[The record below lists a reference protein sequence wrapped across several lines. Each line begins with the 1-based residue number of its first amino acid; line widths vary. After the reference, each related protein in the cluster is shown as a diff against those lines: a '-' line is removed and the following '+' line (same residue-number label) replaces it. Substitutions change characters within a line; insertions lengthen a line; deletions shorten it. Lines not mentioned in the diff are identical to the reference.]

1 VLEQFPKVNIGFNRQ
16 RDNGNIQSVGFAVTV
31 DLPIFDRNQGAIA
44 VETATRQKL
53 FDEYVQ
59 RVFEARYDVYSAVDD
74 LNAISRQIAA
84 QQEAVPSLQRLI
96 ETYRNALGQGNMDIL
111 SYYSAVGN
119 LTQKQLDILKLKQQL
134 TDNRIAL
141 ELAAG
146 EYFPVQAGN

>member
-1 VLEQFPKVNIGFNRQ
+1 MNIGFVRQ
-16 RDNGNIQSVGFAVTV
+16 RDDTNIQSVGFAVTV
-31 DLPIFDRNQGAIA
+31 DLPIFDRNQAANIP
-44 VETATRQKL
+44 VETATQQKL

-84 QQEAVPSLQRLI
+84 EQGAVPSLQRLI
-96 ETYRNALGQGNMDIL
+96 DTYRNALGEGNVDVL
-111 SYYSAVGN
+111 SYYSAVSN

-146 EYFPVQAGN
+146 VFSGSGRELNHM